1 MAHGVL
7 HTVSESAAQT
17 PIAPLD
23 LSAMVA
29 ARICHDLVSPLGA
42 IGNGLELMELSG
54 QPVGAELD
62 LVAESTR
69 NANAKLRFFRIA
81 FGSVTPEQLISQ
93 AEVRSILESLG
104 KFQKHKVI
112 WQCCG
117 DPTRRQVK
125 LVFLLLM
132 CLETTLPW
140 GGEIEIAVWQEG
152 ARLIAR
158 SERLKIDDDLWQ
170 PFETGENLTELS
182 SARVQFALALAE
194 IAAQS
199 ARVGLSERASTLTLD
214 ITFD

>member
-1 MAHGVL
+1 
-7 HTVSESAAQT
+7 
-17 PIAPLD
+17 
-23 LSAMVA
+23 MVA

-42 IGNGLELMELSG
+42 IGNGIELMELSG
-54 QPVGAELD
+54 QSGGAELD

-81 FGSVTPEQLISQ
+81 FGTVTPEQLISQ
-93 AEVRSILESLG
+93 AEIRSILDSLG
-104 KFQKHKVI
+104 RFQKHKVI
-112 WQCCG
+112 WQCSG

-140 GGEIEIAVWQEG
+140 GGEIEIAVWPEG

-158 SERLKIDDDLWQ
+158 SERLKIDDNLWQ
-170 PFETGENLTELS
+170 PFETGAELTELS

-199 ARVGLSERASTLTLD
+199 GKIGLAERASTLTLD
-214 ITFD
+214 IAFG